1 MKMTRYDLWEEE
13 QLWYLESDV
22 FQENN
27 LVQELYSENEA
38 SSEDEDTIDI
48 SPTGS
53 SVFVP
58 SKEQT
63 KLWKSC
69 LKRK

>member
-1 MKMTRYDLWEEE
+1 MTRYDLWEEE